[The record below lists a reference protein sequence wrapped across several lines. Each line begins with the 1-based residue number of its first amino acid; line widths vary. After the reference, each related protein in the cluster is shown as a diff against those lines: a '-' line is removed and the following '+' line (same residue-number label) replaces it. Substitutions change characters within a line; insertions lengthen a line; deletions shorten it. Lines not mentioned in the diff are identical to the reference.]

1 MQDNYYYKYLKYRS
15 IVHDSEVDIKT
26 YNLQIENIRTFIE
39 RGEQIGIII
48 VDLDTRYEE
57 LNGWELFDSKRY
69 TIALILEEFT
79 AKYKKSILTLLNVRS
94 GTFIVFF
101 PFNLNENFEKF
112 IIIFNKHFSEYL
124 DKDIFNNQF
133 INYSDG
139 ILPLNKNLR
148 LERLINCSIFEV
160 LKKIEIKREKV
171 VIDNEKALVKL
182 IDEREIDVFFQ
193 PIIDVETNKILAIEV
208 LSRPRFAFFAN
219 SDMLFGEN
227 ANYNKYYD
235 LEMLCFKKAINKIKS
250 ITTKFMYSLNFSSDF
265 VMYHLINND
274 TMKEIINRTSLLPSQ
289 FIIEITERKQIK
301 DLYGFK
307 EIIKKLKNFGFAVAI
322 DDVGSGYSSLNLI
335 SEIKPDFI
343 KYDINLIRDIY
354 KIPIKQQLL
363 RSISSFAK
371 EQNLTLIAE
380 GVENKDE
387 LDKVREIGVKYV
399 QGYFIERPTDSL
411 EKLVKDYA
419 K

>member
-1 MQDNYYYKYLKYRS
+1 MQDSYYYKYLKYRS
-15 IVHDSEVDIKT
+15 ILHDSEVDIKT
-26 YNLQIENIRTFIE
+26 YNFQIENIRTFIE
-39 RGEQIGIII
+39 RGEQVGIIV

-57 LNGWELFDSKRY
+57 LNGWELYDSKRY
-69 TIALILEEFT
+69 TIALILKEFT

-94 GTFIVFF
+94 GTFIIFF
-101 PFNLNENFEKF
+101 PFNLNKDFEKF
-112 IIIFNKHFSEYL
+112 IVKFNKHFSEYL
-124 DKDIFNNQF
+124 DKDIFNNQY
-133 INYSDG
+133 INFSDG
-139 ILPLNKNLR
+139 IIPLNKNLR
-148 LERLINCSIFEV
+148 IERLINCSIFEV
-160 LKKIEIKREKV
+160 LSRIELKREKA
-171 VIDNEKALVKL
+171 VIENEKTLVKL

-193 PIIDVETNKILAIEV
+193 PIIDIEKNEILAIEV

-219 SDMLFGEN
+219 SDILFGEN
-227 ANYNKYYD
+227 ANYSKYYD
-235 LEMLCFKKAINKIKS
+235 LEMLCFRKAINKIKGVAK
-250 ITTKFMYSLNFSSDF
+250 KFRYSLNFSSDF

-274 TMKEIINRTSLLPSQ
+274 TMKEIIERTSLLPSQ

-307 EIIKKLKNFGFAVAI
+307 EIIRKLKDFGFAVAI

-343 KYDINLIRDIY
+343 KYDIDLIRDIY

-363 RSISSFAK
+363 KSISSFAK

-399 QGYFIERPTDSL
+399 QGYFLERPAESL
-411 EKLVKDYA
+411 EKFIKDYA
-419 K
+419 